1 MCDVSRVRVVGPLG
15 PFAAGFAAELVR
27 QGYAS
32 QPAAQQLRLV
42 AHVSRWLAAAGK
54 PAGALNAVTVDAFV
68 VSRRAA
74 GYSNHLT
81 AGALRPLLAY
91 LRALGVVVA
100 EDALGRSGPVE
111 VALERYRQYLLVE
124 RGLSVITA
132 RVYVDA
138 VRPFLAGRVSRDRRR
153 LELRAMRA
161 GDVVAFVVG
170 RCPALSRGAAKQ
182 TTTALR
188 SLLVYLHVIG
198 EIARPLAGA
207 VPSVAGWRLVGLPRG
222 LEPGQ
227 VQALLASCDRDSAS
241 GCRDFAILATLVRLG
256 LRAGEVAA
264 LSLDDVNWRAGEIT
278 VRGKGDRR
286 ERLPLPA
293 DVGEAL
299 SVYLRD
305 RRPASVRERALFV
318 RVQAP
323 LGALTSSAVSS
334 VVAAAARRA
343 GLGAIGA
350 HRLRHTVAT
359 EMLRAGAS
367 LPEIGQVLRHRHMS
381 TTAIY
386 AKTDREALREIARA
400 WPGAR
405 A

>member
-1 MCDVSRVRVVGPLG
+1 MTDVSRVRVAGPLE
-15 PFAAGFAAELVR
+15 PFAAGFAVELVR

-32 QPAAQQLRLV
+32 QPAAQQLRLM
-42 AHVSRWLAAAGK
+42 AHVSRWLAAGGRQAAG
-54 PAGALNAVTVDAFV
+54 LNAVTVDAFV

-81 AGALRPLLAY
+81 GDALRPLLVY
-91 LRALGVVVA
+91 LRGLGVVA
-100 EDALGRSGPVE
+100 EEDVLVPDGPVE
-111 VALERYRQYLLVE
+111 VALERYRRYLLVE

-138 VRPFLAGRVSRDRRR
+138 VRPFLAGRVSSDRRR
-153 LELRAMRA
+153 LDLGGLRVA
-161 GDVVAFVVG
+161 DVTTFVVG
-170 RCPALSRGAAKQ
+170 RCPALSHAAAKQ

-188 SLLVYLHVIG
+188 SLLVYLHVAG
-198 EIARPLAGA
+198 EISRPLAGA
-207 VPSVAGWRLVGLPRG
+207 VPSVAGWRLTGLPRG
-222 LEPGQ
+222 LDPGQ
-227 VQALLASCDRDSAS
+227 VQALLASCARDTVN
-241 GCRDFAILATLVRLG
+241 GCRDFAILTMLVRLG
-256 LRAGEVAA
+256 VRAGEVAA
-264 LSLDDVNWRAGEIT
+264 LSLDDVNWHAGEIT
-278 VRGKGDRR
+278 VCGKGNRC

-293 DVGEAL
+293 DVGEAI

-305 RRPASVRERALFV
+305 RRPAGVRERALFL
-318 RVQAP
+318 RVKAP
-323 LGALTSSAVSS
+323 QGPLTSTAVCS
-334 VVAAAARRA
+334 VVATAARRA
-343 GLGAIGA
+343 GLGTVGA

-386 AKTDREALREIARA
+386 AKTDREALREIARP
-400 WPGAR
+400 WPGGR

>member
-1 MCDVSRVRVVGPLG
+1 MTDVLRVRVAGPLE

-32 QPAAQQLRLV
+32 QPAAQQLRLM
-42 AHVSRWLAAAGK
+42 AHLSRWLAARGEQA
-54 PAGALNAVTVDAFV
+54 AALNVATVDAFV

-81 AGALRPLLAY
+81 GDALRPLLGY
-91 LRALGVVVA
+91 LRGLGVIAAWDVLVA
-100 EDALGRSGPVE
+100 DGLVD
-111 VALERYRQYLLVE
+111 VALERYRRYLLIE

-132 RVYVDA
+132 RVYVEA
-138 VRPFLAGRVSRDRRR
+138 VRPFLAGRVSTDRRR
-153 LELRAMRA
+153 LDLRALRV
-161 GDVVAFVVG
+161 GDVIAFVVG
-170 RCPALSRGAAKQ
+170 RCPAQSRGAAKQ

-188 SLLVYLHVIG
+188 SLLVYLHLTG
-198 EIARPLAGA
+198 EIDGPLAGS
-207 VPSVAGWRLVGLPRG
+207 VPSVAGWRLTGLPRG
-222 LEPGQ
+222 LEPNQ
-227 VQALLASCDRDSAS
+227 VQALLASCDRDTAN
-241 GCRDFAILATLVRLG
+241 GCRDFAILTMLVRLG
-256 LRAGEVAA
+256 ARAGEVAA
-264 LSLDDVNWRAGEIT
+264 LSLDDVNWRAGEII
-278 VRGKGDRR
+278 VRGKGDRC

-293 DVGEAL
+293 DVGEAV

-305 RRPASVRERALFV
+305 RRPPGVQERALFL
-318 RVQAP
+318 RVKAP
-323 LGALTSSAVSS
+323 QGSLTSSAVSS
-334 VVAAAARRA
+334 IVAAAARRA
-343 GLGAIGA
+343 GLGVVGA

-386 AKTDREALREIARA
+386 AKTDREALREIARP
-400 WPGAR
+400 WPGGR

>member
-1 MCDVSRVRVVGPLG
+1 MSDVSRVRVAGPLE
-15 PFAAGFAAELVR
+15 PFAAGFALELVG

-32 QPAAQQLRLV
+32 QPAAAQLRLMG
-42 AHVSRWLAAAGK
+42 HVSRWLAAGGRQVA
-54 PAGALNAVTVDAFV
+54 ALNAVTVDAFV

-81 AGALRPLLAY
+81 GDA
-91 LRALGVVVA
+91 LRALLVYLRGLGVVA
-100 EDALGRSGPVE
+100 EEDVLVPDGPVE
-111 VALERYRQYLLVE
+111 VALEGYRRYLLVE

-138 VRPFLAGRVSRDRRR
+138 VRPFLAGRVSSDRRR
-153 LELRAMRA
+153 VDLGGLRVA
-161 GDVVAFVVG
+161 DVTTFVVG
-170 RCPALSRGAAKQ
+170 RCPALSRAAAKQ

-188 SLLVYLHVIG
+188 SLLVYLHVAG
-198 EIARPLAGA
+198 EISRPLAGA
-207 VPSVAGWRLVGLPRG
+207 VPSVAGWRLTGLPRG
-222 LEPGQ
+222 LDPGQ
-227 VQALLASCDRDSAS
+227 VQALLASCARGTAS
-241 GCRDFAILATLVRLG
+241 GCRDFAILTMLVRLG
-256 LRAGEVAA
+256 VRAGEVAG

-278 VRGKGDRR
+278 VRGKGNCC

-293 DVGEAL
+293 DVGEAI

-305 RRPASVRERALFV
+305 RRPADTQERALFL

-323 LGALTSSAVSS
+323 LGPLTSTGVGS

-343 GLGAIGA
+343 GLGTVGA

-367 LPEIGQVLRHRHMS
+367 LPEIGQVLRHRHIS

-386 AKTDREALREIARA
+386 AKADREALREIARP

>member
-1 MCDVSRVRVVGPLG
+1 MTDLSRVRVTGPLE

-27 QGYAS
+27 RGYAS
-32 QPAAQQLRLV
+32 QPAAQQLRLM
-42 AHVSRWLAAAGK
+42 AHVSRWLAAEGK
-54 PAGALNAVTVDAFV
+54 RAAALDAPAVEAFGI
-68 VSRRAA
+68 SRRAA

-81 AGALRPLLAY
+81 GEALGPLLVY
-91 LRALGVVVA
+91 LRGLGVVPRQEVLA
-100 EDALGRSGPVE
+100 PVGAVE
-111 VALERYRQYLLVE
+111 VALERYRRYLLVE

-138 VRPFLAGRVSRDRRR
+138 VRPFLAGRVSGDG
-153 LELRAMRA
+153 LGLVLRGLDA
-161 GDVVAFVVG
+161 GDVTAFVVA

-188 SLLVYLHVIG
+188 SLLVYLHVEGQIG
-198 EIARPLAGA
+198 RPLAAA
-207 VPSVAGWRLVGLPRG
+207 VPSVAGWRLAGLPKG
-222 LEPGQ
+222 LAPDQ
-227 VQALLASCDRDSAS
+227 VRALLASCDRGTAN
-241 GCRDFAILATLVRLG
+241 GRRDFAILTMLSRLG

-264 LSLDDVNWRAGEIT
+264 LSLDDVGWRAGEIT
-278 VRGKGDRR
+278 VRGKGGRC

-293 DVGEAL
+293 DVGEAI
-299 SVYLRD
+299 SAYLHD
-305 RRPASVRERALFV
+305 RRPAGAQQRALFV
-318 RVQAP
+318 RVKAP
-323 LGALTSSAVSS
+323 QGSLTSSAISS

-343 GLGAIGA
+343 GLGTVGA

-359 EMLRAGAS
+359 QLLRAGAS

-386 AKTDREALREIARA
+386 AKTDREALREIARP
-400 WPGAR
+400 WPGGR

>member
-1 MCDVSRVRVVGPLG
+1 MSEVSRVRVAGPLE
-15 PFAAGFAAELVR
+15 PFAAGFAAVLVE

-32 QPAAQQLRLV
+32 QPAAQQLRLM
-42 AHVSRWLAAAGK
+42 AHVSRWLAAGGK
-54 PAGALNAVTVDAFV
+54 QAAALNAVTVEAFV
-68 VSRRAA
+68 ISRRAA
-74 GYSNHLT
+74 GYSKHLT
-81 AGALRPLLAY
+81 ASALRPLLVY
-91 LRALGVVVA
+91 LGGLGVLA
-100 EDALGRSGPVE
+100 MEDAPGPSGPAELV
-111 VALERYRQYLLVE
+111 LGGYRRYLLVE

-138 VRPFLAGRVSRDRRR
+138 VRPLVVGRVSPDGRRVD
-153 LELRAMRA
+153 LLGLRAA
-161 GDVVAFVVG
+161 DVTAFVVG
-170 RCPALSRGAAKQ
+170 RCPAQSRAAAKQ

-188 SLLVYLHVIG
+188 SLLVYLHLAG
-198 EIARPLAGA
+198 EIDRPLAGA
-207 VPSVAGWRLVGLPRG
+207 VPSVAGWRLAGLPKG
-222 LEPGQ
+222 LEPCQ
-227 VQALLASCDRDSAS
+227 VQALLASCDRGSVN
-241 GCRDFAILATLVRLG
+241 GRRDFAILMVLTRLG

-278 VRGKGDRR
+278 IRGKGDRR

-293 DVGEAL
+293 DVGEAISIYL
-299 SVYLRD
+299 HHRRSV
-305 RRPASVRERALFV
+305 ARERALFV

-323 LGALTSSAVSS
+323 RDSMTSTAVGS

-343 GLGAIGA
+343 GLGSVGA

-386 AKTDREALREIARA
+386 AKNDREALREIARP
-400 WPGAR
+400 WPGGR
-405 A
+405 V

>member
-1 MCDVSRVRVVGPLG
+1 MTDVARVRVAGPLES
-15 PFAAGFAAELVR
+15 FAAGFAAVLVE

-32 QPAAQQLRLV
+32 QPAAQQLRLM
-42 AHVSRWLAAAGK
+42 AHVSRWLAADGK
-54 PAGALNAVTVDAFV
+54 QAAALNVVTVEAFV
-68 VSRRAA
+68 ISRRAA

-81 AGALRPLLAY
+81 ASALGPLLVY
-91 LRALGVVVA
+91 LRELGVLTE
-100 EDALGRSGPVE
+100 EDVPGPSGPVE
-111 VALERYRQYLLVE
+111 LVLESYRRYLLVE
-124 RGLSVITA
+124 RGLSVITT

-138 VRPFLAGRVSRDRRR
+138 VRPFLVGRASPDGTRVD
-153 LELRAMRA
+153 LRGLRA
-161 GDVVAFVVG
+161 GDVTAFVVG
-170 RCPALSRGAAKQ
+170 RCPAQSRAAAKQ

-188 SLLVYLHVIG
+188 SLLVYLHLAG
-198 EIARPLAGA
+198 EIDRPLAGG
-207 VPSVAGWRLVGLPRG
+207 VPSVAGWRLAGLPKG

-227 VQALLASCDRDSAS
+227 VQALLGSCDR
-241 GCRDFAILATLVRLG
+241 GTVNGRRDFAILTLLARLG
-256 LRAGEVAA
+256 MRAGEVAA
-264 LSLDDVNWRAGEIT
+264 FSLNDVNWRAGEIT
-278 VRGKGDRR
+278 IRGKGDRR

-293 DVGEAL
+293 DVGEAIAG
-299 SVYLRD
+299 YLHD
-305 RRPASVRERALFV
+305 RRPAARERAVFV

-323 LGALTSSAVSS
+323 RVSMTSTAVGS

-343 GLGAIGA
+343 GLGSVGA

-386 AKTDREALREIARA
+386 AKNDREALREIARP
-400 WPGAR
+400 WPGER

>member
-1 MCDVSRVRVVGPLG
+1 MTDLSRVRVTGPLE

-27 QGYAS
+27 RGYAS
-32 QPAAQQLRLV
+32 QPAAQQLRLM
-42 AHVSRWLAAAGK
+42 AHVSRWLAAEGK
-54 PAGALNAVTVDAFV
+54 RAAALDAPAVEAFGI
-68 VSRRAA
+68 SRRAA

-81 AGALRPLLAY
+81 GEALGPLLVY
-91 LRALGVVVA
+91 LRGLGVVPRQEVLA
-100 EDALGRSGPVE
+100 PVGAVE
-111 VALERYRQYLLVE
+111 VALERYRRYLLVE

-138 VRPFLAGRVSRDRRR
+138 VRPFLAGRVSGDG
-153 LELRAMRA
+153 LGLVLRGLDA
-161 GDVVAFVVG
+161 GDVTAFVVA

-188 SLLVYLHVIG
+188 SLLVYLHVEGQIG
-198 EIARPLAGA
+198 RPLAAA
-207 VPSVAGWRLVGLPRG
+207 VPSVAGWRLAGLPKG
-222 LEPGQ
+222 LAPDQ
-227 VQALLASCDRDSAS
+227 VRALLASCDRGTAN
-241 GCRDFAILATLVRLG
+241 GRRDFAILTMLSRLG

-264 LSLDDVNWRAGEIT
+264 LSLDDVGWRAGEIT
-278 VRGKGDRR
+278 VRGKGGHC

-293 DVGEAL
+293 DVGEAI
-299 SVYLRD
+299 SAYLHD
-305 RRPASVRERALFV
+305 RRPAGAQQRALFV
-318 RVQAP
+318 RVKAP
-323 LGALTSSAVSS
+323 QGSLTSSAISS

-343 GLGAIGA
+343 GLGTVGA

-359 EMLRAGAS
+359 QLLRAGAS

-386 AKTDREALREIARA
+386 AKTDREALREIARP
-400 WPGAR
+400 WPGGR

>member
-1 MCDVSRVRVVGPLG
+1 MTDVARVRVAGPLER
-15 PFAAGFAAELVR
+15 FAAGFAAVLVE
-27 QGYAS
+27 QGYAA
-32 QPAAQQLRLV
+32 QPAAQQLRLM
-42 AHVSRWLAAAGK
+42 AHVSRWLAAGGK
-54 PAGALNAVTVDAFV
+54 QAAALNAVTVEAFV
-68 VSRRAA
+68 MSRRAA

-81 AGALRPLLAY
+81 AGALRPLLVY
-91 LRALGVVVA
+91 LRGLGVLA
-100 EDALGRSGPVE
+100 EEDVPGPSGPVE
-111 VALERYRQYLLVE
+111 LVLESYRRYLLVE

-138 VRPFLAGRVSRDRRR
+138 VRSFLVSRVLPGGRQID
-153 LELRAMRA
+153 LQGLRA
-161 GDVVAFVVG
+161 GDVTAFVVG
-170 RCPALSRGAAKQ
+170 RCPAQSRAAAKQ

-188 SLLVYLHVIG
+188 SLLVYLHLAG
-198 EIARPLAGA
+198 EIDRPLAGA
-207 VPSVAGWRLVGLPRG
+207 VPSVAGWRLAGLPKG

-227 VQALLASCDRDSAS
+227 VQALLASCDRGTVS
-241 GCRDFAILATLVRLG
+241 GRRDFAILTMLARLG
-256 LRAGEVAA
+256 MRAGEIAA

-278 VRGKGDRR
+278 IRGKGDRR

-293 DVGEAL
+293 DVGQAIAG
-299 SVYLRD
+299 YLHD
-305 RRPASVRERALFV
+305 RRSVAGGRAVFV

-323 LGALTSSAVSS
+323 RDSMTSTAVGS

-343 GLGAIGA
+343 GLGTVGA

-386 AKTDREALREIARA
+386 AKNDREALREIARP
-400 WPGAR
+400 WPEGR
-405 A
+405 S